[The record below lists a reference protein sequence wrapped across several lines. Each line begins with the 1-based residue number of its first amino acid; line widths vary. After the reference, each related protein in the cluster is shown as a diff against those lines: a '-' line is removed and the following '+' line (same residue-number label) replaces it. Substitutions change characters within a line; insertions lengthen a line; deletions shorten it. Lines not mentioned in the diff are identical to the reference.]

1 MKKYF
6 FPLAIVACTALL
18 NTSCSSSSTEPP
30 VPQENEGDLPKPT
43 YSEQAVSF
51 EIASDNVKDKSG
63 KASLK
68 AINFTESGKAIFE
81 VKTTAGTKFVT
92 YGATIDGDIYIVTDA
107 NGREIGRLRKLTS
120 RAADDVTIEGT
131 ITVTINGVEYTFTIS
146 TKATSTSVPPTAVS
160 RNTNNL
166 ARTWQVASM
175 NVVLSGDID
184 LSKLVVGGNL
194 KEFADAAQEAGANL
208 NAEEMKALSKVVN
221 SMTFNKNGLLSIE
234 YSDASS
240 DGCNWLWAS
249 GEKQEYI
256 RLLQRN
262 GAEFG
267 NKFLSDR
274 SVVKVDF
281 TPTSVAL
288 TMKTDIRGSKNYS
301 ATLTVVLK

>member
-1 MKKYF
+1 MRKKLF
-6 FPLAIVACTALL
+6 TFLLAIVACTALL

-30 VPQENEGDLPKPT
+30 VPQEYEGDLPKPT

-81 VKTTAGTKFVT
+81 ATHGT

-249 GEKQEYI
+249 GEKQAC
-256 RLLQRN
+256 RN
-262 GAEFG
+262 FCQMYSTACSEGWSISGA
-267 NKFLSDR
+267 
-274 SVVKVDF
+274 
-281 TPTSVAL
+281 
-288 TMKTDIRGSKNYS
+288 
-301 ATLTVVLK
+301 